1 MLALSSHPKVSH
13 FSSTTKYFH
22 THSKNRLRWQ
32 LVWCL
37 VSCMWPTHPC
47 VSLCTPAPLQLL
59 NMSLVKMVV
68 SFDPFTAKIPSPEKP
83 KALVEGARN
92 VPLL

>member
-1 MLALSSHPKVSH
+1 
-13 FSSTTKYFH
+13 
-22 THSKNRLRWQ
+22 
-32 LVWCL
+32 
-37 VSCMWPTHPC
+37 
-47 VSLCTPAPLQLL
+47 
-59 NMSLVKMVV
+59 MSLVKMVV